1 MAAYRHATPAEPVPA
16 AATASRTTWSAATRR
31 RLAALTV
38 EQRTFVEGY
47 VGGLSGAEALRRAT
61 GTTTPADRE
70 AAYQLKADV
79 AVAAALGA
87 CLADRNRADRRTL
100 RRRPAAT
107 R

>member
-1 MAAYRHATPAEPVPA
+1 MAAYRQGAPAVS
-16 AATASRTTWSAATRR
+16 TTTTSGTTWSAATRR

-38 EQRTFVEGY
+38 EQRAFVEGY
-47 VGGLSGAEALRRAT
+47 VRGLSGAEALRRAT

-70 AAYQLKADV
+70 AAYRLKADL